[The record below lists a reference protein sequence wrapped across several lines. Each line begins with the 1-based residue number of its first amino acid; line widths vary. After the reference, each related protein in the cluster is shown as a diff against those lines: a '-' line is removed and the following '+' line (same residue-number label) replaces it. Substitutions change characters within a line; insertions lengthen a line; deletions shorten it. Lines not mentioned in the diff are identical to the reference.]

1 MLSVEA
7 AVPTAKAHAH
17 LLQEAALLF
26 VETAAIWYQEAA
38 MLLL

>member
-7 AVPTAKAHAH
+7 AVLTAKAHAH

-26 VETAAIWYQEAA
+26 VETAIWYQEAA